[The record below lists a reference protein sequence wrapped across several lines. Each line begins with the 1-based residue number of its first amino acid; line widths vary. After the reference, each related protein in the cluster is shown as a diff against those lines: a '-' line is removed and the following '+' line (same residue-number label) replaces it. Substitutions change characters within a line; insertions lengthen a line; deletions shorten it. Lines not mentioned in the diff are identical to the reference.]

1 MCVQNIREQCSALG
15 RIVILQDIAAL
26 AKITNTT
33 KLNIFAQHLQL
44 LRLQMTRS
52 SLCLRTV
59 CSKWN
64 WNSLDA
70 AHVVIKENLS
80 LKMMHKMFEQ
90 CILNSLSIIE
100 M

>member
-64 WNSLDA
+64 WNSPDA
-70 AHVVIKENLS
+70 THGSYQLREKSVTQNDA
-80 LKMMHKMFEQ
+80 
-90 CILNSLSIIE
+90 
-100 M
+100 